1 MDVMLVNA
9 RVKDIHNLEICHSLP
24 IGLAYIGAVLHEAG
38 YDVSAIDLN
47 AAPVDMAKITQIF
60 ERSSPPIL
68 AISTS
73 TPTHL
78 NGLTFAKL
86 AKEVNPEIKV
96 VMGGP
101 HASVLYEKVAMEKE
115 VDIVVRGE
123 GEYTMLE
130 VADCLIRK
138 RGSLAGINGIAYKDN
153 GAIRV
158 TDKRPFIKDPDELP
172 FPARSLFPFDLY
184 ELPNTVLA
192 SRGGCPFACHFCAVN
207 NIWGLTRRYRNP
219 EKVVSEI
226 FSVVDTFGFKE
237 AGKITFLDDAFGLD
251 RELTRSLC
259 RLLKQIRLSI
269 PLSWRCTTR
278 VDLVDAELITEMWE
292 SGCCGIHYGI
302 EAGSQKILDSI
313 GKKTNLDQIR
323 RAVNLTLSFGMDTL
337 CAFMLPHP
345 EDTEQT
351 VREQKQFMKEL
362 TEMGANTYL
371 SLTVPYPGTHLYENA
386 GRLGIKILSKNL
398 DKYDG
403 KNLIIATKNLSKERL
418 QSLYEELCQV
428 VS

>member
-1 MDVMLVNA
+1 MDIMLVNA
-9 RVKDIHNLEICHSLP
+9 RVKDINNLEICHSLP

-38 YDVSAIDLN
+38 YDISAIDLN

-60 ERSSPPIL
+60 ERASPPIL

-78 NGLTFAKL
+78 NGLAFARL
-86 AKEVNPEIKV
+86 AKEANPEIKV

-101 HASVLYEKVAMEKE
+101 HASILYEEVVMEKE

-138 RGSLAGINGIAYKDN
+138 RGNLASVKGIAYKDN

-158 TDKRPFIKDPDELP
+158 TDKRPFIKDPDELS
-172 FPARSLFPFDLY
+172 FPARNLFPFDLY

-207 NIWGLTRRYRNP
+207 NIWGRTRRYRNP

-226 FSVVDTFGFKE
+226 FSVIDTFGFKE

-251 RELTRSLC
+251 RELTKSLC
-259 RLLKQIRLSI
+259 RLLKQLRLSI

-278 VDLVDAELITEMWE
+278 VDLVDAELITEMWDA
-292 SGCCGIHYGI
+292 GCCGIHYGI

-323 RAVNLTLSFGMDTL
+323 RAVDLTLSFGMDTL
-337 CAFMLPHP
+337 CAFMFPHP

-351 VREQKQFMKEL
+351 IREQKQFMKEL

-371 SLTVPYPGTHLYENA
+371 SLTVPYPGTYLYEKA
-386 GRLGIKILSKNL
+386 DRLGIKILTKNL

-403 KNLIIATKNLSKERL
+403 ENLIITTKNLSKERL
-418 QSLYEELCQV
+418 QFLYEELCQV